1 MVATAAVGAA
11 SGAVGNVANQ
21 TIRNSG
27 FKDFSVKEL
36 VVSTVASGVGFGA
49 GKLVSSAAA
58 NVSSNISS
66 QAMQQ
71 TAQGAIVGGAAGASG
86 SIAANVT
93 GQVFD
98 LARGKTDDGKAKE
111 NFDFGSLVKDTLI
124 GGITGA
130 AAGAAI
136 GYGNSKFGAK
146 ISKLDEKVNNS
157 IKQTT
162 NKVIDAAKR
171 ILKDESGSVI
181 FGGKGNNAGVG
192 GRDPIKGTSIYGDRS
207 YYSGG
212 KKIIEGVDPST
223 LKAGNQQTL
232 DPTRLNNQRNLI
244 KKGIE
249 RDTLI
254 KVTKDGVIY
263 DGHHG
268 ARAALETGKYIDVEI
283 VPETIIPN
291 DIPLSKLPV
300 RGSGGFF
307 EWLKNIFR

>member
-1 MVATAAVGAA
+1 
-11 SGAVGNVANQ
+11 
-21 TIRNSG
+21 
-27 FKDFSVKEL
+27 

-58 NVSSNISS
+58 NVTSNISS
-66 QAMQQ
+66 QAMQQTSQAMQQTAQAMQQ

-181 FGGKGNNAGVG
+181 FGGKGNNTGVG
-192 GRDPIKGTSIYGDRS
+192 SNTPKAEIVDKNNRTFAGDKGTSKNVLPKGTLTETELEQLQNVA
-207 YYSGG
+207 
-212 KKIIEGVDPST
+212 KKYNTE
-223 LKAGNQQTL
+223 
-232 DPTRLNNQRNLI
+232 
-244 KKGIE
+244 
-249 RDTLI
+249 I
-254 KVTKDGVIY
+254 KVVGSRATGDGRNINTNNPVGKGPGTKSD
-263 DGHHG
+263 
-268 ARAALETGKYIDVEI
+268 IDVLIDKQLEI
-283 VPETIIPN
+283 DTRGQITDDIINLTGGTANVLSRDASMGQAPYISIKSDGSVTIIN
-291 DIPLSKLPV
+291 K
-300 RGSGGFF
+300 
-307 EWLKNIFR
+307 

>member
-1 MVATAAVGAA
+1 LFFQGVKSKQEQYIVT
-11 SGAVGNVANQ
+11 
-21 TIRNSG
+21 
-27 FKDFSVKEL
+27 DF
-36 VVSTVASGVGFGA
+36 
-49 GKLVSSAAA
+49 
-58 NVSSNISS
+58 
-66 QAMQQ
+66 
-71 TAQGAIVGGAAGASG
+71 
-86 SIAANVT
+86 
-93 GQVFD
+93 
-98 LARGKTDDGKAKE
+98 
-111 NFDFGSLVKDTLI
+111 
-124 GGITGA
+124 
-130 AAGAAI
+130 
-136 GYGNSKFGAK
+136 
-146 ISKLDEKVNNS
+146 
-157 IKQTT
+157 
-162 NKVIDAAKR
+162 
-171 ILKDESGSVI
+171 
-181 FGGKGNNAGVG
+181 NNAGVG

>member
-1 MVATAAVGAA
+1 MGGSLVATAAVGAA

-58 NVSSNISS
+58 NVTSNISS
-66 QAMQQ
+66 QAMQQTSQAMQQTAQAMQQ

-111 NFDFGSLVKDTLI
+111 NFDFGSLAKDTLI

-171 ILKDESGSVI
+171 ILKDESGSVM

-192 GRDPIKGTSIYGDRS
+192 NAPKTVRVRHYTNRKGLQGIEESGEIIAKDNNRVYVEPANKKPLSPKEAESTYQLKQGKGRDYVEFDVPESQVEWVKNPRYGDMELTIKG
-207 YYSGG
+207 
-212 KKIIEGVDPST
+212 GV
-223 LKAGNQQTL
+223 KEM
-232 DPTRLNNQRNLI
+232 NNAEFVKR
-244 KKGIE
+244 K
-249 RDTLI
+249 
-254 KVTKDGVIY
+254 
-263 DGHHG
+263 
-268 ARAALETGKYIDVEI
+268 
-283 VPETIIPN
+283 
-291 DIPLSKLPV
+291 
-300 RGSGGFF
+300 
-307 EWLKNIFR
+307 